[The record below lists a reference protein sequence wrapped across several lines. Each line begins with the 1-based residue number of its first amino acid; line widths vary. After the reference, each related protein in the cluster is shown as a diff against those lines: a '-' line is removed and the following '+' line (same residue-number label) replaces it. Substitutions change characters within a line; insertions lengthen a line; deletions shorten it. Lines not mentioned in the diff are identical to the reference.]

1 MIRKIALI
9 GAATL
14 LCAIPAAAQER
25 GTVEFGAFGS
35 GGMFNKSL
43 TLNSGFGG
51 GGHVGVFLD
60 PRWALEFEGSEMQAS
75 RPAGAANANV
85 GMLSGRL
92 VNTLFRGDVVSI
104 LGGAGA
110 GGSTET
116 SFLHSYGVNAMLG
129 AKFAVSER
137 AAIRVDA
144 VADWLAN
151 YSWKSNQRL
160 QVGMTFAR
168 SPNHTVRIVNVPVAA
183 APYVQQPDSV
193 SAEEQARRR
202 RMAQEYRDLRD
213 SLNRA
218 PAPVAMP
225 ASSASALATME
236 EKIHFATDKSDL
248 SPESKALL
256 DEKVLVFRANPGM
269 RIVIMG
275 NADQRASDTYNMA
288 LGERRSA
295 AAKAYLVAKGID
307 PIRIETSSH
316 GERNPIAAG
325 TSKEAEATNR
335 RDGFRLIIGTDYLVP
350 AKP

>member
-1 MIRKIALI
+1 MIRRMIFL
-9 GAATL
+9 GAASL
-14 LCAIPAAAQER
+14 MCAIPAAAQER

-43 TLNSGFGG
+43 TLNSGFGV
-51 GGHVGVFLD
+51 GGHVGAYLD
-60 PRWALEFEGSEMQAS
+60 PNWAVEFEGGEMKAS
-75 RPAGAANANV
+75 RPAGAADANV
-85 GMLSGRL
+85 AMLSGRL
-92 VNTLFRGDVVSI
+92 VNTLMHRGAVSI
-104 LGGAGA
+104 LLGAGA
-110 GGSTET
+110 GGSTEA
-116 SFLHSYGVNAMLG
+116 SFLHSYGVNALLG
-129 AKFAVSER
+129 AKFAVSDH

-168 SPNHTVRIVNVPVAA
+168 SPNHTVRIVDVPVAA
-183 APYVQQPDSV
+183 APYVQRPDSV

-202 RMAQEYRDLRD
+202 RLAQDYRDLRD

-218 PAPVAMP
+218 PASMP
-225 ASSASALATME
+225 ASSAAALATME

-248 SPESKALL
+248 SPESKSLL
-256 DEKVLVFRANPGM
+256 DAKVAVFRANPGM

-275 NADQRASDTYNMA
+275 NADLRASDTYNMA

-295 AAKAYLVAKGID
+295 AAKAYLVAQGID
-307 PIRIETSSH
+307 PVRIETSSH